1 MNNAFKPI
9 STLTTIKLTCRCR
22 NVVVVQ
28 EITEKKAKNKAV
40 LPNTPTV
47 GFPFPIY
54 SQKLSCRLETA
65 VYQGGRSRSRVSAKW
80 PTRLLFTVYFT
91 YTSKEQ
97 TYFEKH
103 VASLVSLLLSTQLD
117 KGYQKMDPSPPFP
130 NI

>member
-1 MNNAFKPI
+1 ML
-9 STLTTIKLTCRCR
+9 SQQDQEMLR
-22 NVVVVQ
+22 NVPDPLFAGGSHFCGRDYP
-28 EITEKKAKNKAV
+28 AK
-40 LPNTPTV
+40 
-47 GFPFPIY
+47 
-54 SQKLSCRLETA
+54 SDHE
-65 VYQGGRSRSRVSAKW
+65 QGGRSRSRVSAKW